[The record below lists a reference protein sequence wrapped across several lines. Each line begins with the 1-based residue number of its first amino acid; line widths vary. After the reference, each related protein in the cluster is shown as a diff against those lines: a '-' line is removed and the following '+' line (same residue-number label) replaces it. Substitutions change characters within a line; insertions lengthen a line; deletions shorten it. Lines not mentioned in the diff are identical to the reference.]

1 VTRTRIGYK
10 PRLPGSL
17 DEVLSR
23 AFAQAGGVAKAAD
36 VLPGRTAKR
45 LYEAASPDA
54 DPSRDTQLMYAEARL
69 LTRSMGGRVTA
80 MAEDM
85 ALLAGGVFLPALND
99 SMGTVGGQAGRFG
112 REVGEAM
119 SAVYAAL
126 EDGTITKA
134 EAETALLQVR
144 EAIEAAAELYRLLE
158 AVINPPTTS
167 A

>member
-1 VTRTRIGYK
+1 VTRSTIGYK
-10 PRLPGSL
+10 PRRPGSL

-23 AFAQAGGVAKAAD
+23 AFAQAGGVKAVAD

-54 DPSRDTQLMYAEARL
+54 DPSRDTHLMYAEARL
-69 LTRSMGGRVTA
+69 LTRAMAGRVTA

-99 SMGTVGGQAGRFG
+99 SMGTVGAQAGRFG

-119 SAVYAAL
+119 AAVYSAL
-126 EDGTITKA
+126 EDGRITRA
-134 EAETALLQVR
+134 EAEEALPQVR
-144 EAIEAAAELYRLLE
+144 EAMEAAAELYRLLE
-158 AVINPPTTS
+158 AIIHSPTPS

>member
-1 VTRTRIGYK
+1 MTRTRIGYK

-23 AFAQAGGVAKAAD
+23 SFSQAGGVKAVAD

-54 DPSRDTQLMYAEARL
+54 DPGRETHLLYAEARL
-69 LTRSMGGRVTA
+69 LTRAMGGRVTA

-85 ALLAGGVFLPALND
+85 ALLAGGVFLPGLND
-99 SMGTVGGQAGRFG
+99 GMGSVGAQAGRFG

-119 SAVYAAL
+119 AAVFTAL
-126 EDGTITKA
+126 EDGTITRA
-134 EAETALLQVR
+134 EAQEALPQVR
-144 EAIEAAAELYRLLE
+144 EAIDAAAELYRLLE
-158 AVINPPTTS
+158 AIIHPPTTS